1 MIGLLLKIFNPL
13 GGIAREIAR
22 WRAAEID
29 AESEQDR
36 IEATVRVQQLEARQ
50 AALIG
55 GEASWVSKAVQ
66 AAWAAPFVLYT
77 WKLIVWDKMLGL
89 GSTDPLSPFLE
100 NLCFIIAGF
109 YFLAISG
116 RGLIRSFKRAL

>member
-55 GEASWVSKAVQ
+55 GEASWVSKAVLVSLS
-66 AAWAAPFVLYT
+66 APFVLYT